1 MACTF
6 GCPSSGLWST
16 HLLLK
21 ASPAQDGLSLSR
33 AKGHGCFRSA
43 FGADRARLRAG
54 ARVARHAFCF
64 TGLAV
69 FGVVGELFFV
79 EKKLLSGGK
88 DKFIPAS
95 DALERPIPEFHLK
108 LSDS

>member
-1 MACTF
+1 
-6 GCPSSGLWST
+6 
-16 HLLLK
+16 
-21 ASPAQDGLSLSR
+21 
-33 AKGHGCFRSA
+33 
-43 FGADRARLRAG
+43 
-54 ARVARHAFCF
+54 
-64 TGLAV
+64 V